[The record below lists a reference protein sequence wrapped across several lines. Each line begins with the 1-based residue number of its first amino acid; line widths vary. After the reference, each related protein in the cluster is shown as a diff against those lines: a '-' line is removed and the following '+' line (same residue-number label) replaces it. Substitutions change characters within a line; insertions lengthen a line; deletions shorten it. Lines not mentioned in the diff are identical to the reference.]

1 LSGISPAAVAFASA
15 CSAPAPLVVVAAAV
29 VAGGAVVVV
38 GAPERPPDPHPA
50 PTTLM
55 VTARKSEADNRMT
68 VMIRADC

>member
-1 LSGISPAAVAFASA
+1 MSGISPAAVAFASA
-15 CSAPAPLVVVAAAV
+15 CSAPAPLVVVAAGV
-29 VAGGAVVVV
+29 VAGGAVVVA
-38 GAPERPPDPHPA
+38 APERPPDPHPA